1 MGAAVCDPHRSRP
14 GHDARTGHAIDDLAK
29 VDTFRFV
36 NRTGRA
42 ELPDVVTDP
51 SRAGR
56 SSPHHGRR
64 RAPTRYHLPLC
75 VTTPHGSTVR
85 SVNGSFNAPRC

>member
-1 MGAAVCDPHRSRP
+1 MASTLPSRSVNRRSDDDVASRRSSWARPSATHTVARP

-51 SRAGR
+51 
-56 SSPHHGRR
+56 
-64 RAPTRYHLPLC
+64 
-75 VTTPHGSTVR
+75 
-85 SVNGSFNAPRC
+85 